1 MDFKKYSLGI
11 ELGSTRIK
19 ATLID
24 ESFRVIASGSHE
36 WENKLKNGIWTYSD
50 EDIKHGIVACYADIK
65 RDVREK
71 YGVTLCEVGAI
82 GISGMMH
89 GYLALDRNLELI
101 SDFRTWRN
109 TITAEEARE
118 LTDLFSFNV
127 PDRWSIAHLYKSV
140 KDGDES
146 LRNIDYL
153 TTLSGYIHTRLTG
166 ERVLGIG
173 DASGMFPIDRST
185 KTYDAAMVKAFDKL
199 ADEHGFK
206 RGVLSILPTVL
217 TAGEAA
223 GVLTDEGAEFL
234 DPEGDLKAGIP
245 LAPPEGDAGT
255 GMIATNAIK
264 PGTGNVSCGTSDFAM
279 IVTDKELGLHR
290 EIDIVSTPD
299 GETVAMIHCNN
310 CTSDINAWCELFG
323 EFATLIGSDI
333 SKGQLYTTLFRE
345 ALKGEADGGGLMSC
359 NYLSGEAIT
368 GFDEGRP
375 LFVRTPESKLTLAS
389 FMRVHLMS
397 ALATLKI
404 GMRTL
409 ESEGVEF
416 DTLIGHG
423 GYFKTEGVGSSILSA
438 ALGCK
443 VVTMESA
450 GEGGPYGMAI
460 LASYL
465 LAKNTYPS
473 LPAYLDGAVF
483 KNAGQKVSV
492 ATESERAAFDKFTA
506 SYERMLKI
514 EKAAVDALK

>member
-1 MDFKKYSLGI
+1 MDLKKCSLGI

-24 ESFRVIASGSHE
+24 ENFNVIASGSHE
-36 WENKLKNGIWTYSD
+36 WENKLKNGIWTYSK
-50 EDIKHGIVACYADIK
+50 EDIDSGIAACYADIK
-65 RDVREK
+65 RDVKEK
-71 YGVTLCEVGAI
+71 YGVILSVVGAI

-89 GYLALDRNLELI
+89 GYIALDKDLNFI

-109 TITAEEARE
+109 TVTAEEAKE
-118 LTDLFSFNV
+118 LTQRFSFNI
-127 PDRWSIAHLYKSV
+127 PDRWSIAHLYKSI
-140 KDGDES
+140 KERDPA
-146 LRNIDYL
+146 LKNLDYL
-153 TTLSGYIHTRLTG
+153 TTLSGYIHTRITG

-173 DASGMFPIDRST
+173 DASGMFPIDKDT
-185 KTYDAAMVKAFDKL
+185 KTYDSGMIAIFNDLSAS
-199 ADEHGFK
+199 HGFDTN
-206 RGVLSILPTVL
+206 VLRVLPKVLLAGERAGAL
-217 TAGEAA
+217 TA
-223 GVLTDEGAEFL
+223 EGAKFL

-245 LAPPEGDAGT
+245 LVAPEGDAGT
-255 GMIATNAIK
+255 GMVATNAIK
-264 PGTGNVSCGTSDFAM
+264 LGTGNVSCGTSDFAM
-279 IVTDKELGLHR
+279 IVTDKKLGLHR

-323 EFATLIGSDI
+323 EFASLIGSQI
-333 SKGQLYTTLFRE
+333 SKGELYTALFKE
-345 ALKGEADGGGLMSC
+345 ALKGEADGGGLVSY
-359 NYLSGEAIT
+359 NYLSGEGIT

-375 LFVRTPESKLTLAS
+375 LFVRRPESKLTLAS

-409 ESEGVEF
+409 EEEGVEF

-423 GYFKTEGVGSSILSA
+423 GYFKTEGVGSRILSA

-443 VVTMESA
+443 VVTLESA

-465 LAKNTYPS
+465 LFKDSYIS
-473 LPAYLDGAVF
+473 LPDYLDRAVF
-483 KNAGQKVSV
+483 RSAKATVSV
-492 ATESERAAFDKFTA
+492 ATDDERRSFDKF
-506 SYERMLKI
+506 I
-514 EKAAVDALK
+514 ENYVRGLEIESAAVNALK